1 MSRGM
6 ALILKELEMKIKLCE
21 AVIARMT
28 ALKSFLTNKSVTIS
42 ALEALNKLVIN
53 VNKLIVRFYILQ

>member
-1 MSRGM
+1 MV
-6 ALILKELEMKIKLCE
+6 ILKELEMKIKLRE

-53 VNKLIVRFYILQ
+53 VKCSTKS